1 MLVALIGL
9 VIGIALGIFSGI
21 VFPPGFSAYVA
32 MGILAC
38 MDSLLGGISA
48 NMRNDFRWKVFA
60 TGFVTNAILAI
71 ALIWL
76 GNQLSIDLSIAAIVV
91 YGSRMFHNCSN
102 IRRLLLSKN
111 EEKATMD
118 AKMKGLG
125 KS

>member
-9 VIGIALGIFSGI
+9 VIGIAVGIFSGV

-38 MDSLLGGISA
+38 MDSLLGGVYA
-48 NMRNDFRWKVFA
+48 NMREDFRWKVFA
-60 TGFVTNAILAI
+60 TGFVTNAVLAI

-91 YGSRMFHNCSN
+91 YGSRMFNNCSN
-102 IRRLLLSKN
+102 IRHLILNKN
-111 EEKATMD
+111 EEKTSVDTQA
-118 AKMKGLG
+118 
-125 KS
+125 

>member
-1 MLVALIGL
+1 MFVALIGL
-9 VIGIALGIFSGI
+9 VVGIVVGVMSGI
-21 VFPPGFSAYVA
+21 VYPSGFSAYVA

-38 MDSLLGGISA
+38 MDSLLGGIYA

-60 TGFVTNAILAI
+60 TGFVINAVLAI

-102 IRRLLLSKN
+102 IRHLFLNRT
-111 EEKATMD
+111 EEKKA
-118 AKMKGLG
+118 
-125 KS
+125 SEREV